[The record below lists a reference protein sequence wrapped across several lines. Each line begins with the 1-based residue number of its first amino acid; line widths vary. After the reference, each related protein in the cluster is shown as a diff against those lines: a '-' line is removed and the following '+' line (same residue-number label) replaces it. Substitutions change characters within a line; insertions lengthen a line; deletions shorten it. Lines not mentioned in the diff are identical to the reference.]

1 MITADKKIIERSSQI
16 FFSGTI
22 LSRVT
27 GLFRDVLT
35 AYAFGS
41 SAAIAALMVAF
52 RFSSLFRRI
61 FGEGALHAAFV
72 PAYEKIRLKSD
83 AEAARFFVDLSTLL
97 AFTLLSIILISEI
110 ALGGLLSSHLL
121 KADNSQIIFLT
132 MVLLPTLFFI
142 CNAAFCSSLLQCH
155 DVFFLPAVSPAVFN
169 LFWILGV
176 WYLKSRP
183 VDQAVYHLSVWI
195 LVGVSAQLIVLLPQ
209 VYECLKRDLSQQIG
223 FNFSRLKE
231 CFRSIARPL
240 GLGIIG
246 VSTTQI
252 NSALDAIFARV
263 ISLEGPAY
271 LWYAIRIQQVP
282 LALFGVA
289 MAGALL
295 PPLARAFNKNKEEYA
310 ELLNYSLGR
319 AVGLLMPC
327 LVALMIT
334 AAACVNLLYGRGEF
348 NLLSA
353 HQTTYCLWA
362 YALGLL
368 PQGLI
373 LILGPAFY
381 VQNRYYRTTRA
392 SILALGL
399 NVFLNIFFAFVMK
412 YPTWSVAIATSISS
426 WFQAFYLFHYL
437 LKGIE
442 LKKFKTFIFSSIQ
455 VIALTL
461 ICGYFAYYL
470 SVRLNPSIDS
480 TLFFPRGF
488 KAQLSVF
495 VFQTATFLILLFSL
509 AAIFRV
515 KEILAL
521 IRYLPFV
528 KGR

>member
-1 MITADKKIIERSSQI
+1 MIAADKKVIERSSQI

-22 LSRVT
+22 LSRIT
-27 GLFRDVLT
+27 GLFRDILT
-35 AYAFGS
+35 AYVFGS

-83 AEAARFFVDLSTLL
+83 ADAARFFVDLSTLL

-110 ALGGLLSSHLL
+110 ALGGLLSAHLL
-121 KADNSQIIFLT
+121 KADNTQIIFLT

-169 LFWILGV
+169 LFWIIGV
-176 WYLKSRP
+176 WYLKNRP
-183 VDQAVYHLSVWI
+183 IDQAVHYLSIWI

-209 VYECLKRDLSQQIG
+209 VYDCLKSDFTEQLS
-223 FNFSRLKE
+223 FSLTRLKKS
-231 CFRSIARPL
+231 FRSVAKPL

-252 NSALDAIFARV
+252 NSALDSIFARM

-295 PPLARAFNKNKEEYA
+295 PPLTRAFSRSRGEYS
-310 ELLNYSLGR
+310 ELLNYSLAR
-319 AVGLLMPC
+319 AVGLLTPC
-327 LVALMIT
+327 LVALMLT

-348 NLLSA
+348 NLISA

-362 YALGLL
+362 YTLGLL

-392 SILALGL
+392 SVLALFL
-399 NVFLNIFFAFVMK
+399 NVFLNIFFAFIMK
-412 YPTWSVAIATSISS
+412 LPTWSVAIATTISS
-426 WFQAFYLFHYL
+426 WFQAIYLFHYL

-442 LKKFKTFIFSSIQ
+442 LKRFKTFIFSSIQ
-455 VIALTL
+455 VVVLTV
-461 ICGYFAYYL
+461 ISGYFTYYL
-470 SVRLNPSIDS
+470 TVHLNPGIES
-480 TLFFPRGF
+480 LLYFPRGI
-488 KAQLSVF
+488 KLQLSTFIV
-495 VFQTATFLILLFSL
+495 QTATFLIILFGL

-515 KEILAL
+515 REILAL
-521 IRYLPFV
+521 MRYLPFV